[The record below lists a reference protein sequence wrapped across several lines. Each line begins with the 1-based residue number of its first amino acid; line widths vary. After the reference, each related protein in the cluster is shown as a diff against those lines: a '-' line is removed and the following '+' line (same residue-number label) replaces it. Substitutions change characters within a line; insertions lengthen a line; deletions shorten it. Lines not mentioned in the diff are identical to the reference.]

1 MTLSVFNTMGSR
13 KEPFVPLVPGKVRMY
28 VCGVTVYD
36 LCHIGH
42 ARANVAFDII
52 VRYLRHAGY
61 DVTYVRNF
69 TDIDDKILRKAN
81 QEGIPFAA
89 VTKKYI
95 DAFYEDFDRLGLL
108 RPDVEPKATEHIPEI
123 VALVARLVREGKAYE
138 VGGDVYYS
146 VKGFPGYGK
155 LSGKNVEDLRA
166 GARVDV
172 DERKNDPLD
181 FALWKASKPGEP
193 AWESPWGPG
202 RPGWHIECSA
212 MSMKHLGE
220 TFDIHGGGKDL
231 VFPHHENEIAQSE
244 AATGKPFARYWLHN
258 GFVNVN
264 NEKMSKS
271 LGNFFTLRDVL
282 AQVKPE
288 VLRFFLASS
297 HYRSPIDYS
306 DQSLTEAKA
315 GLDRLYRVKEK
326 AEACRAAGAAPSPI
340 PSGEE
345 VAPLLTAPA
354 RFGEAMDDDFNTA
367 AALGHLFDAVRA
379 LNRLAPAEPSAER
392 ERAGMFLAGYE
403 LLDPLFAVLGLLR
416 APSAEHFQG
425 AGAAGKMAEGRDP
438 RKDRGAPRRAGGETV
453 RGGGPDPEGSRGG
466 GRPPRGRKIRDH
478 LEIQGVAWARRSG
491 WPRRSRRPGTSRG
504 RSASSPR
511 GSPTALHGRSCS
523 ASPGRGRRTRWPPSS
538 PPSTGPRS

>member
-1 MTLSVFNTMGSR
+1 MTLSVFNTMGGR
-13 KEPFVPLVPGKVRMY
+13 KEPFAPLVPGKVRMY

-61 DVTYVRNF
+61 DVTYIRNF
-69 TDIDDKILRKAN
+69 TDIDDKIIRKAN
-81 QEGIPFAA
+81 EEGIPFAA

-108 RPDVEPKATEHIPEI
+108 RPDAEPKATEHIPEI
-123 VALVARLVREGKAYE
+123 VALTERLVRAGKAYP
-138 VGGDVYYS
+138 VDGDVYYS

-172 DERKNDPLD
+172 DERKIDPLD

-258 GFVNVN
+258 GFVNVD

-282 AQVKPE
+282 AQVRPE

-326 AEACRAAGAAPSPI
+326 AESCRAAGAAPSSVPG
-340 PSGEE
+340 GEE
-345 VAPLLTAPA
+345 FDPLRNASA
-354 RFGEAMDDDFNTA
+354 RFAEAMDDDFNTA
-367 AALGHLFDAVRA
+367 AALGRLFDAVRA

-392 ERAGMFLAGYE
+392 ERAGSFLAGYE

-416 APSAEHFQG
+416 AQAAEHFQG
-425 AGAAGKMAEGRDP
+425 AGAPAPGRMKEGEILD
-438 RKDRGAPRRAGGETV
+438 GIEARRAARAAKRYAEADRIRKELEAAGVLLEDGKGGTTWKYKE
-453 RGGGPDPEGSRGG
+453 
-466 GRPPRGRKIRDH
+466 
-478 LEIQGVAWARRSG
+478 
-491 WPRRSRRPGTSRG
+491 
-504 RSASSPR
+504 
-511 GSPTALHGRSCS
+511 
-523 ASPGRGRRTRWPPSS
+523 
-538 PPSTGPRS
+538 

>member
-13 KEPFVPLVPGKVRMY
+13 KEPFEPLVPGKVRMY

-52 VRYLRHAGY
+52 VRYLRYAGY
-61 DVTYVRNF
+61 EVTYVRNF
-69 TDIDDKILRKAN
+69 TDIDDKIIRKAN
-81 QEGIPFAA
+81 QEGIPFDE

-108 RPDVEPKATEHIPEI
+108 RPDAEPKATENIPEI
-123 VALVARLVREGKAYE
+123 VALVALLVREGKAYE

-193 AWESPWGPG
+193 SWESPWGPG

-258 GFVNVN
+258 GFVNID

-271 LGNFFTLRDVL
+271 LGNVFTLRDILRKVR
-282 AQVKPE
+282 PE
-288 VLRFFLASS
+288 VLRFFFASS

-306 DQSLTEAKA
+306 DRSLAEAKA

-326 AEACRAAGAAPSPI
+326 AEACRAAGAAPLLLPA
-340 PSGEE
+340 GEE
-345 VAPLLTAPA
+345 AAPLLSAPA

-379 LNRLAPAEPSAER
+379 LNRLAPAEPAAER
-392 ERAGMFLAGYE
+392 EKAGRFLAGYD

-416 APSAEHFQG
+416 DPAAEHFQS
-425 AGAAGKMAEGRDP
+425 AGADGRMPEGEIL
-438 RKDRGAPRRAGGETV
+438 DRIEARRAARAAKRYADADRIRKELEASGVLLEDGKGGTTWKYRE
-453 RGGGPDPEGSRGG
+453 
-466 GRPPRGRKIRDH
+466 
-478 LEIQGVAWARRSG
+478 
-491 WPRRSRRPGTSRG
+491 
-504 RSASSPR
+504 
-511 GSPTALHGRSCS
+511 
-523 ASPGRGRRTRWPPSS
+523 
-538 PPSTGPRS
+538 

>member
-13 KEPFVPLVPGKVRMY
+13 KEPFVPLVPGRIRMY

-52 VRYLRHAGY
+52 VRYLRHTGY
-61 DVTYVRNF
+61 DVTYIRNF
-69 TDIDDKILRKAN
+69 TDIDDKIIKRAA
-81 QEGIPFAA
+81 QEGSDYLA
-89 VTKKYI
+89 VSTKYI
-95 DAFYEDFDRLGLL
+95 RAFHDDFDRLGLL

-172 DERKNDPLD
+172 DDRKNDPLD

-258 GFVNVN
+258 GFVNIN

-271 LGNFFTLRDVL
+271 LGNFFTLREVL
-282 AQVKPE
+282 GKVKPE

-297 HYRSPIDYS
+297 HYRSPIDYT
-306 DQSLTEAKA
+306 DRSLAEAKA

-326 AEACRAAGAAPSPI
+326 VEACREAGAVPSKLP
-340 PSGEE
+340 PGED
-345 VAPLLTAPA
+345 VAPLRAA
-354 RFGEAMDDDFNTA
+354 AERFAASMDDDFNTA
-367 AALGHLFDAVRA
+367 AALGHLFEAIRV
-379 LNRLAPAEPSAER
+379 LNRLAPEDPAAQR
-392 ERAGMFLAGYE
+392 EEAGIFLAGYD
-403 LLDPLFAVLGLLR
+403 LLDPPLGVLGLLR
-416 APSAEHFQG
+416 MSARDYFRQG
-425 AGAAGKMAEGRDP
+425 AILQPAGGSLTVGAGTPLVTVRPGAAEILGRIE
-438 RKDRGAPRRAGGETV
+438 ARRAARASKDYSEADRIRKELEAAGVLLEDGKGGTTWKYKE
-453 RGGGPDPEGSRGG
+453 
-466 GRPPRGRKIRDH
+466 
-478 LEIQGVAWARRSG
+478 
-491 WPRRSRRPGTSRG
+491 
-504 RSASSPR
+504 
-511 GSPTALHGRSCS
+511 
-523 ASPGRGRRTRWPPSS
+523 
-538 PPSTGPRS
+538 

>member
-13 KEPFVPLVPGKVRMY
+13 KEPFVPIVPGKVRMY

-52 VRYLRHAGY
+52 VRYLRHTGY

-69 TDIDDKILRKAN
+69 TDIDDKIIRRASE
-81 QEGIPFAA
+81 EGSDYLAIS
-89 VTKKYI
+89 TKYI
-95 DAFYEDFDRLGLL
+95 RAFHDDFDRLGLL

-155 LSGKNVEDLRA
+155 LSGKNVEDLQA

-244 AATGKPFARYWLHN
+244 AATGKTFARYWLHN

-282 AQVKPE
+282 ARVKPE

-326 AEACRAAGAAPSPI
+326 AEACRAAGAAPSPM
-340 PSGEE
+340 PAGDE
-345 VAPLLTAPA
+345 VAPLLSARA

-379 LNRLAPAEPSAER
+379 LNRLAPADPSTER

-403 LLDPLFAVLGLLR
+403 RLDPLFAVLGMLR
-416 APSAEHFQG
+416 APAAEHFQG
-425 AGAAGKMAEGRDP
+425 AGDAGRMGEGEILAGIEARRAARAAKQYAEADRIRKDLEAAGVLLEDGK
-438 RKDRGAPRRAGGETV
+438 AGTTWKYKE
-453 RGGGPDPEGSRGG
+453 
-466 GRPPRGRKIRDH
+466 
-478 LEIQGVAWARRSG
+478 
-491 WPRRSRRPGTSRG
+491 
-504 RSASSPR
+504 
-511 GSPTALHGRSCS
+511 
-523 ASPGRGRRTRWPPSS
+523 
-538 PPSTGPRS
+538 

>member
-13 KEPFVPLVPGKVRMY
+13 KEPFVPLAPGKVRMY

-52 VRYLRHAGY
+52 VRYLRYTGY
-61 DVTYVRNF
+61 DVTYIRNF
-69 TDIDDKILRKAN
+69 TDIDDKIIRRAAE
-81 QEGIPFAA
+81 EGSDYLALS
-89 VTKKYI
+89 TKFI
-95 DAFYEDFDRLGLL
+95 RAFHDDFDRLGLL

-123 VALVARLVREGKAYE
+123 VALVARLVGEGKAYE

-155 LSGKNVEDLRA
+155 LSGKNVDDLRA

-212 MSMKHLGE
+212 MAMKHLGE

-282 AQVKPE
+282 ARVKPE

-326 AEACRAAGAAPSPI
+326 AEACRAAGAVPSPI
-340 PSGEE
+340 PPGEE
-345 VAPLLTAPA
+345 AAPLLSAPA

-367 AALGHLFDAVRA
+367 AALGRLFDAVRA
-379 LNRLAPAEPSAER
+379 LNRLAPSEPSTDR
-392 ERAGMFLAGYE
+392 ERAERFLAGYE

-416 APSAEHFQG
+416 APPAEHFQG
-425 AGAAGKMAEGRDP
+425 AGAGDGGRIGEAAILAGIEARRAARAAKQYAEADRI
-438 RKDRGAPRRAGGETV
+438 RKDLEAAGV
-453 RGGGPDPEGSRGG
+453 L
-466 GRPPRGRKIRDH
+466 
-478 LEIQGVAWARRSG
+478 LEDGKA
-491 WPRRSRRPGTSRG
+491 GT
-504 RSASSPR
+504 
-511 GSPTALHGRSCS
+511 T
-523 ASPGRGRRTRWPPSS
+523 WKYKE
-538 PPSTGPRS
+538 

>member
-13 KEPFVPLVPGKVRMY
+13 KEPFVPLAPGKVGMY

-52 VRYLRHAGY
+52 VRYLRHTGY
-61 DVTYVRNF
+61 DVTYIRNF
-69 TDIDDKILRKAN
+69 TDIDDKIIRKAN
-81 QEGIPFAA
+81 QEGIPFTS

-108 RPDVEPKATEHIPEI
+108 RPDTEPKATEHIPEI
-123 VALVARLVREGKAYE
+123 VALVAHLVREGKAYE

-181 FALWKASKPGEP
+181 FALWKTSKPGEP
-193 AWESPWGPG
+193 SWESPWGPG

-212 MSMKHLGE
+212 MSMKHLGD

-326 AEACRAAGAAPSPI
+326 AEGCRAAGAAPSPI
-340 PSGEE
+340 PSGVE
-345 VAPLLTAPA
+345 VAPLLSAPA

-379 LNRLAPAEPSAER
+379 LNRLAPAEPSVDR

-416 APSAEHFQG
+416 APSAEHF
-425 AGAAGKMAEGRDP
+425 K
-438 RKDRGAPRRAGGETV
+438 TV
-453 RGGGPDPEGSRGG
+453 RTSVPGFIEGSLPEG
-466 GRPPRGRKIRDH
+466 
-478 LEIQGVAWARRSG
+478 EILARIEARRSARAG
-491 WPRRSRRPGTSRG
+491 KQYAEADRIRKELEAAGVLLEDGKAGT
-504 RSASSPR
+504 
-511 GSPTALHGRSCS
+511 T
-523 ASPGRGRRTRWPPSS
+523 WKYKD
-538 PPSTGPRS
+538 

>member
-13 KEPFVPLVPGKVRMY
+13 KEPFVPLSPGKVLMY

-52 VRYLRHAGY
+52 VRYLRHTGY
-61 DVTYVRNF
+61 DVTYIRNF
-69 TDIDDKILRKAN
+69 TDIDDKIIRKAN

-123 VALVARLVREGKAYE
+123 VALTERLVRDGKAYP

-155 LSGKNVEDLRA
+155 LSGKNVEDLRS

-306 DQSLTEAKA
+306 DQSLTEARA

-326 AEACRAAGAAPSPI
+326 AEACRAAGASPSPI
-340 PSGEE
+340 PPGEN
-345 VAPLLTAPA
+345 AGPLLSAPA

-367 AALGHLFDAVRA
+367 AALGHLFDGIRA
-379 LNRLAPAEPSAER
+379 LNRLAPAEPSTER
-392 ERAGMFLAGYE
+392 ERAGIFLAGYE
-403 LLDPLFAVLGLLR
+403 LLDPMFGVLGLLR
-416 APSAEHFQG
+416 ALSADHFQG
-425 AGAAGKMAEGRDP
+425 AGVAGRMGEGEILAGIEARRAARAAKQYGEADRIRKELEAAG
-438 RKDRGAPRRAGGETV
+438 V
-453 RGGGPDPEGSRGG
+453 L
-466 GRPPRGRKIRDH
+466 
-478 LEIQGVAWARRSG
+478 LEDGKT
-491 WPRRSRRPGTSRG
+491 GT
-504 RSASSPR
+504 
-511 GSPTALHGRSCS
+511 T
-523 ASPGRGRRTRWPPSS
+523 WKYKE
-538 PPSTGPRS
+538 

>member
-1 MTLSVFNTMGSR
+1 MSGR
-13 KEPFVPLVPGKVRMY
+13 
-28 VCGVTVYD
+28 
-36 LCHIGH
+36 
-42 ARANVAFDII
+42 
-52 VRYLRHAGY
+52 
-61 DVTYVRNF
+61 
-69 TDIDDKILRKAN
+69 
-81 QEGIPFAA
+81 
-89 VTKKYI
+89 
-95 DAFYEDFDRLGLL
+95 
-108 RPDVEPKATEHIPEI
+108 
-123 VALVARLVREGKAYE
+123 GKAYE
-138 VGGDVYYS
+138 VDGDVYYS

-258 GFVNVN
+258 GFVNIN

-326 AEACRAAGAAPSPI
+326 AESCRAAGAAPSSVPE
-340 PSGEE
+340 GEE
-345 VAPLLTAPA
+345 FDPLRNAPA
-354 RFGEAMDDDFNTA
+354 RFAEAMDDDFNTA

-392 ERAGMFLAGYE
+392 ERAGRFLAGYA

-416 APSAEHFQG
+416 APSADAFPGER
-425 AGAAGKMAEGRDP
+425 APIGKMAGRA
-438 RKDRGAPRRAGGETV
+438 RSSRGSRRAG
-453 RGGGPDPEGSRGG
+453 
-466 GRPPRGRKIRDH
+466 PR
-478 LEIQGVAWARRSG
+478 ARRSST
-491 WPRRSRRPGTSRG
+491 PRPTGSGRSSRRR
-504 RSASSPR
+504 ASSSRTARAAPR
-511 GSPTALHGRSCS
+511 GSTRSDFTARTVDFPARVRREIPERAG
-523 ASPGRGRRTRWPPSS
+523 ASRAFRRTS
-538 PPSTGPRS
+538 

>member
-1 MTLSVFNTMGSR
+1 MTLSVFNTMGNR

-52 VRYLRHAGY
+52 VRYLRYAGY
-61 DVTYVRNF
+61 DVTYIRNF
-69 TDIDDKILRKAN
+69 TDIDDKIIRRAA
-81 QEGIPFAA
+81 QEGSDYLA
-89 VTKKYI
+89 VSTKYI
-95 DAFYEDFDRLGLL
+95 RAFHEDFDRLGLL
-108 RPDVEPKATEHIPEI
+108 RPDVEPKATEHLPEI
-123 VALVARLVREGKAYE
+123 VALVARLVREGQAYE

-155 LSGKNVEDLRA
+155 LSGKNVEDLRV

-258 GFVNVN
+258 GFVNIN

-306 DQSLTEAKA
+306 DQSLIEAKA
-315 GLDRLYRVKEK
+315 GLD
-326 AEACRAAGAAPSPI
+326 
-340 PSGEE
+340 
-345 VAPLLTAPA
+345 
-354 RFGEAMDDDFNTA
+354 
-367 AALGHLFDAVRA
+367 
-379 LNRLAPAEPSAER
+379 
-392 ERAGMFLAGYE
+392 
-403 LLDPLFAVLGLLR
+403 
-416 APSAEHFQG
+416 
-425 AGAAGKMAEGRDP
+425 
-438 RKDRGAPRRAGGETV
+438 
-453 RGGGPDPEGSRGG
+453 
-466 GRPPRGRKIRDH
+466 
-478 LEIQGVAWARRSG
+478 
-491 WPRRSRRPGTSRG
+491 
-504 RSASSPR
+504 
-511 GSPTALHGRSCS
+511 
-523 ASPGRGRRTRWPPSS
+523 
-538 PPSTGPRS
+538 

>member
-61 DVTYVRNF
+61 DVTYIRNF
-69 TDIDDKILRKAN
+69 TDIDDKIIRKA
-81 QEGIPFAA
+81 ERRRGS
-89 VTKKYI
+89 
-95 DAFYEDFDRLGLL
+95 RLPRGLDEIHRRLL
-108 RPDVEPKATEHIPEI
+108 RGLRPPGAASSRTCEPKATEHLPEI

-258 GFVNVN
+258 GFVNIN

-326 AEACRAAGAAPSPI
+326 AEACRAAGAAPSPM

-345 VAPLLTAPA
+345 VAPLLSAPA

-392 ERAGMFLAGYE
+392 ERAGIFLAGYE

-425 AGAAGKMAEGRDP
+425 AGVAGRMGEGEILAGIEARRAARAAKQYAEADRIRKDLEAAGVLLEDGK
-438 RKDRGAPRRAGGETV
+438 AGTTWKYKE
-453 RGGGPDPEGSRGG
+453 
-466 GRPPRGRKIRDH
+466 
-478 LEIQGVAWARRSG
+478 
-491 WPRRSRRPGTSRG
+491 
-504 RSASSPR
+504 
-511 GSPTALHGRSCS
+511 
-523 ASPGRGRRTRWPPSS
+523 
-538 PPSTGPRS
+538 